1 MKKIKII
8 FVMLILSFF
17 LFSCKKEYQ
26 VNLHIDDEVVSLKVE
41 KNGQIDYNNPL
52 KDGYKFV
59 GWYTDEAYQ
68 NEYKTCPDNGFYSIM
83 DSPTCQDEQGQ
94 VRPCTLNELKEI
106 CNSSPY
112 CIAIGSSNTLYRRNG
127 IHSQRIN
134 I

>member
-59 GWYTDEAYQ
+59 G
-68 NEYKTCPDNGFYSIM
+68 
-83 DSPTCQDEQGQ
+83 
-94 VRPCTLNELKEI
+94 
-106 CNSSPY
+106 
-112 CIAIGSSNTLYRRNG
+112 
-127 IHSQRIN
+127 
-134 I
+134 